1 MIFNEISHQLHTD
14 ITWISTNFSI
24 LTDIRIVRK
33 ACYPLFHQEGRDFS
47 QNKGGNDYVFRFG
60 MVLVACDR
68 GGTYHRYPVQG
79 KVYEMVEQKPAGKEK
94 RTAWEMGG

>member
-1 MIFNEISHQLHTD
+1 
-14 ITWISTNFSI
+14 
-24 LTDIRIVRK
+24 
-33 ACYPLFHQEGRDFS
+33 
-47 QNKGGNDYVFRFG
+47 

-79 KVYEMVEQKPAGKEK
+79 KVYEMVEQTGTGKEK